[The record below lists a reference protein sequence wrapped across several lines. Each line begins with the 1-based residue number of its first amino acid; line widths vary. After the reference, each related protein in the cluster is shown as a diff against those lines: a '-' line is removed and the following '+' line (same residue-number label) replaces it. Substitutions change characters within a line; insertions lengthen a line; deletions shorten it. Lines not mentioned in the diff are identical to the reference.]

1 MSEKAVPNGTI
12 IATGAAG
19 GIGSGWLFS
28 HLKSPQ
34 AKLYHTIYIVHPSAP
49 GNLREH
55 LQNYAPS
62 EHTYE
67 IFPLDLS
74 KISEVRLAATEF
86 NKRVE
91 EGELGR
97 IKLLMLIAGA
107 MFLDPTTKDG
117 ITFTEDGIESHI
129 AVNYLANYILIL
141 ILLQSLDKNGARIIA
156 TGSTTH
162 NPSFLSNQGSF
173 YSKEMKILFGENGL
187 EDLVKATEKV
197 KMGEAFPASLRRYGR
212 SKWCLIAFFYE
223 LQRKLDADPE
233 MQNISCLLE
242 DPGLVA
248 GTTLLTPMPFYIRWI
263 IMYLMIP
270 IGIIWSF
277 LWSSGRFRTTKAVG
291 RALVWC
297 SWDTMTLGQAP
308 KGLYLNGTEIST
320 SSKETYDQV
329 KQERLWRETAELVRL
344 KEGEV
349 ALKGWK
355 EK

>member
-1 MSEKAVPNGTI
+1 MPLNLECTYLYCIIPRPNPTANSISVNHIQRIRMSKKAVPKGTI

-117 ITFTEDGIESHI
+117 VTFTEDGIESHI

-212 SKWCLIAFFYE
+212 SKWCLIAF
-223 LQRKLDADPE
+223 L
-233 MQNISCLLE
+233 
-242 DPGLVA
+242 
-248 GTTLLTPMPFYIRWI
+248 
-263 IMYLMIP
+263 
-270 IGIIWSF
+270 
-277 LWSSGRFRTTKAVG
+277 
-291 RALVWC
+291 
-297 SWDTMTLGQAP
+297 
-308 KGLYLNGTEIST
+308 
-320 SSKETYDQV
+320 
-329 KQERLWRETAELVRL
+329 
-344 KEGEV
+344 
-349 ALKGWK
+349 
-355 EK
+355 

>member
-1 MSEKAVPNGTI
+1 VSWLAGELRLQVRRLALLFRDMLRSQGRAAFWMRLNLECTYLYCIIPRPNPTANSISVNHIQRIRMFKKAVPKGTI

-117 ITFTEDGIESHI
+117 VTFTEDGIESHI

-173 YSKEMKILFGENGL
+173 YSKEMKNLFGENGL

-212 SKWCLIAFFYE
+212 SKWCLIAF
-223 LQRKLDADPE
+223 L
-233 MQNISCLLE
+233 
-242 DPGLVA
+242 
-248 GTTLLTPMPFYIRWI
+248 
-263 IMYLMIP
+263 
-270 IGIIWSF
+270 
-277 LWSSGRFRTTKAVG
+277 
-291 RALVWC
+291 
-297 SWDTMTLGQAP
+297 
-308 KGLYLNGTEIST
+308 
-320 SSKETYDQV
+320 
-329 KQERLWRETAELVRL
+329 
-344 KEGEV
+344 
-349 ALKGWK
+349 
-355 EK
+355 

>member
-1 MSEKAVPNGTI
+1 VSWLAGELRLQVRRLGLLFRDMLRSQGRAAFWMPLNLECTYLYCIIPRPNPTANSISVNHIQRIRMSKKAVPKGTI

-117 ITFTEDGIESHI
+117 VTFTEDGIESHI

-212 SKWCLIAFFYE
+212 SKWCLIAF
-223 LQRKLDADPE
+223 L
-233 MQNISCLLE
+233 
-242 DPGLVA
+242 
-248 GTTLLTPMPFYIRWI
+248 
-263 IMYLMIP
+263 
-270 IGIIWSF
+270 
-277 LWSSGRFRTTKAVG
+277 
-291 RALVWC
+291 
-297 SWDTMTLGQAP
+297 
-308 KGLYLNGTEIST
+308 
-320 SSKETYDQV
+320 
-329 KQERLWRETAELVRL
+329 
-344 KEGEV
+344 
-349 ALKGWK
+349 
-355 EK
+355 